1 MNIQNTISI
10 TGQRLA
16 KQLWISIA
24 LASFLP
30 IFVAIYIASSFLNRT
45 KPSVLEVGTMIG
57 FAVLFSIFGSYLI
70 FNAWRKLR
78 AVSER
83 AIKVAAPELKLGLQ
97 GGDEIGQLD
106 SAIDKFT
113 QQLRT
118 SMIDLHQK
126 AAELTTAKKQLEQ
139 ANKQLQHVDKMKS
152 DFLRFISHEFR
163 SPLMCVRMSLNS
175 LLEEPDQPLAEDQE
189 KYVDM
194 ALRSSERLLRLIN
207 QMIDLT
213 KLRHS
218 RPSAEKQE
226 VEVRQLVSRVLGNLQ
241 EQFDQKRIHIYSN
254 GNALEAPIRTD
265 PDSLEVALRH
275 VLNNVVEN
283 TPEDGKADI
292 RVNANDSEIEVVFGD
307 SGPRIISRQFGD
319 LFEGY
324 VRQYEGN
331 DPRWRNDVL
340 GLTLAKEII
349 ALQGGTLEIDKNPTQ
364 TGRLV
369 IRLPKGEKS

>member
-1 MNIQNTISI
+1 MSIQNTVSIS
-10 TGQRLA
+10 GQKLA

-30 IFVAIYIASSFLNRT
+30 IFVALYLVT
-45 KPSVLEVGTMIG
+45 SVLNSSRPSMVEVGTMIG
-57 FAVLFSIFGSYLI
+57 FAVLFSVFGSYLI
-70 FNAWRKLR
+70 FNVWRKLR
-78 AVSER
+78 AISER
-83 AIKVAAPELKLGLQ
+83 AVKVASPDLKSGLE
-97 GGDEIGQLD
+97 GEDEIGQLD

-113 QQLRT
+113 QQLRS
-118 SMIDLHQK
+118 SMVELHQK
-126 AAELTTAKKQLEQ
+126 ASELSTAKKQLEQ
-139 ANKQLQHVDKMKS
+139 ANLQLQHVDKMKT

-189 KYVDM
+189 KYVGM

-226 VEVRQLVSRVLGNLQ
+226 IEVRQLVEKVLENLH
-241 EQFDQKRIHIYSN
+241 EQFEQKHIKIYSN
-254 GNALEAPIRTD
+254 GNALNAPIKTD

-275 VLNNVVEN
+275 VLNNVAEN
-283 TPEDGKADI
+283 TPENGKAEI
-292 RVNANDSEIEVVFGD
+292 RVNADDAQIEVVVGD
-307 SGPRIISRQFGD
+307 SGPRIVSRQFGD
-319 LFEGY
+319 LFEGL
-324 VRQYEGN
+324 VRHYEGN

-349 ALQGGTLEIDKNPTQ
+349 SLQGGTLQIDDESTT
-364 TGRLV
+364 TGRLI
-369 IRLPKGEKS
+369 IRLPKGEK